1 MIIFAS
7 DFTLVLPICVQSYK
21 KNIREQI
28 KKQKLIDGI
37 QTNYTT
43 RNNDISDS

>member
-21 KNIREQI
+21 KNYKRTNKKTKIYKCHTNKLYN
-28 KKQKLIDGI
+28 KKQ
-37 QTNYTT
+37 
-43 RNNDISDS
+43 

>member
-28 KKQKLIDGI
+28 KKTKINKWHTNKLY
-37 QTNYTT
+37 NKK
-43 RNNDISDS
+43 